1 MGAEAIKTAEP
12 VGGRTNSRGLYAQH
26 HNNRMAVPGADR
38 NRHAADRGPDMELRL
53 ITLPQIM
60 TVSLDEFAR
69 RMRKRRL
76 RKAIEACARGMDV
89 CQRMVDNE
97 LANKSAYQTRQM
109 LLIKELSDMGE
120 S

>member
-1 MGAEAIKTAEP
+1 
-12 VGGRTNSRGLYAQH
+12 
-26 HNNRMAVPGADR
+26 
-38 NRHAADRGPDMELRL
+38 MELRL
-53 ITLPQIM
+53 TTLPQIM

-69 RMRKRRL
+69 RMRERRI
-76 RKAIEACARGMDV
+76 RKAIEACTRGMDV

>member
-1 MGAEAIKTAEP
+1 
-12 VGGRTNSRGLYAQH
+12 
-26 HNNRMAVPGADR
+26 
-38 NRHAADRGPDMELRL
+38 MELTL
-53 ITLPQIM
+53 TTLPQIM

-76 RKAIEACARGMDV
+76 RKAIETCARGMDV

-97 LANKSAYQTRQM
+97 LANKAAYQTRQM
-109 LLIKELSDMGE
+109 PLIKELSDMGE